1 MLPVISKVSQL
12 RDYRLEVE
20 RLYEAINV
28 EPLSIDQGVVNT
40 VIKLITRIRHGE
52 KMLIKGSDRVLRI
65 GDVDVVI
72 ADTASLMNGYMK
84 MYRVYAENVMRIS
97 RVVESLTSGDALA
110 YIDPFNGLATIL
122 MNINLEPSLMD
133 AKSLSNVTDV
143 LSKLNA
149 TAIERKT
156 EAEAEHLNIDLT
168 SLMNTLSGMSN
179 SVYVNISDEAYYIIK
194 NYLNARLK
202 Q

>member
-97 RVVESLTSGDALA
+97 RVVESLTSGDALV

-133 AKSLSNVTDV
+133 AKSLSNVADV

-156 EAEAEHLNIDLT
+156 EVEAEHLNIDLT

-179 SVYVNISDEAYYIIK
+179 SVYVDISDEAYYIIK

>member
-1 MLPVISKVSQL
+1 
-12 RDYRLEVE
+12 
-20 RLYEAINV
+20 
-28 EPLSIDQGVVNT
+28 
-40 VIKLITRIRHGE
+40 
-52 KMLIKGSDRVLRI
+52 
-65 GDVDVVI
+65 
-72 ADTASLMNGYMK
+72 
-84 MYRVYAENVMRIS
+84 MRIS

-133 AKSLSNVTDV
+133 AKSLGNVADV

-156 EAEAEHLNIDLT
+156 EVEAEHLNINLT

-179 SVYVNISDEAYYIIK
+179 SVYVNISDEAYYMIK
-194 NYLNARLK
+194 NYLNAKLK

>member
-1 MLPVISKVSQL
+1 M
-12 RDYRLEVE
+12 EVE

-52 KMLIKGSDRVLRI
+52 KMLSKGSDRVLRI

-133 AKSLSNVTDV
+133 TKSLSNVADV

-156 EAEAEHLNIDLT
+156 EVEAEHLNIDLT

-179 SVYVNISDEAYYIIK
+179 SVYVDISDEAYYIIK

-202 Q
+202 QYNTH